1 MSNRIC
7 VIGNS
12 HLAALKKGMEQ
23 PSARTLSAEFTF
35 YGAPG
40 KTLSSFGV
48 KDGCL
53 VTDDPAALKAIRIT
67 NGKDSVLRLSDFDY
81 FVIVGLRFSIMLIT
95 RVYAAHRTCQHVYKR
110 GAQYLVSDSC
120 FGEAAFGAL
129 HDSLAVQLAS
139 KIRTATDTRILICG
153 QPMPSE
159 SFAQKFPWW
168 RGLARS
174 DDSSELARIM
184 ENAGKSIPLKN
195 VTYVPQPP
203 DTKANPVLTLASYS
217 TGSVRLTRD
226 MAAAH
231 DPDDGIHMNA
241 HYGARVLEQL
251 IGVATTYR
259 PDGLAASRGPE

>member
-1 MSNRIC
+1 MSDRIC

-12 HLAALKKGMEQ
+12 HLAALKKGMELA
-23 PSARTLSAEFTF
+23 SAKTLSSEFTF

-40 KTLSSFGV
+40 KTLNSFGV
-48 KDGCL
+48 KDGYL

-81 FVIVGLRFSIMLIT
+81 FAIVGLRFSILLIT
-95 RVYAAHRTCQHVYKR
+95 SVYAAHRTCQHAYKA

-120 FGEAAFGAL
+120 FNEAAFGAL
-129 HDSLAVQLAS
+129 HGCLAVQLAS
-139 KIRTATDTRILICG
+139 KIRTATDTRIMICG

-159 SFAQKFPWW
+159 SFAQKFQWW
-168 RGLARS
+168 RGLAKS
-174 DDSSELARIM
+174 GDSSELARIM

-217 TGSVRLTRD
+217 TGSLRLTKD
-226 MAAAH
+226 MATAH
-231 DPDDGIHMNA
+231 SADDGIHMNA

-251 IGVATTYR
+251 INVATTCN
-259 PDGLAASRGPE
+259 PDGLAASRGPD